1 MSKDRR
7 EPIGDGLGFVE
18 SFSEAAMSRSTPGR
32 SEPLASPRKVAASAS
47 QHSHEHNVREQNS
60 AAPKGRDL
68 ENSSYKRA
76 RPVRNSNPEAH
87 RPSPSL
93 HPDFRPPAPEP
104 GTRDIAI
111 DDDQPVRPLSRDVWV
126 TKDGREL
133 TIKEMYRPHLG
144 NAQAVLSVWLKR
156 EKDPVKR
163 RELKSWRSK
172 MRRELVKREKVWQA
186 KRKKQ
191 SNDKPGNA

>member
-1 MSKDRR
+1 M
-7 EPIGDGLGFVE
+7 
-18 SFSEAAMSRSTPGR
+18 
-32 SEPLASPRKVAASAS
+32 
-47 QHSHEHNVREQNS
+47 REQNS

-191 SNDKPGNA
+191 SNDKPRKA

>member
-1 MSKDRR
+1 M
-7 EPIGDGLGFVE
+7 
-18 SFSEAAMSRSTPGR
+18 
-32 SEPLASPRKVAASAS
+32 
-47 QHSHEHNVREQNS
+47 REQNT
-60 AAPKGRDL
+60 ADPKGRDL

-76 RPVRNSNPEAH
+76 RPVRKSNPEAH

-191 SNDKPGNA
+191 SNDKPGKA

>member
-1 MSKDRR
+1 M
-7 EPIGDGLGFVE
+7 
-18 SFSEAAMSRSTPGR
+18 
-32 SEPLASPRKVAASAS
+32 
-47 QHSHEHNVREQNS
+47 
-60 AAPKGRDL
+60 
-68 ENSSYKRA
+68 
-76 RPVRNSNPEAH
+76 
-87 RPSPSL
+87 
-93 HPDFRPPAPEP
+93 
-104 GTRDIAI
+104 
-111 DDDQPVRPLSRDVWV
+111 

-172 MRRELVKREKVWQA
+172 MRRELVKREKAWQK

-191 SNDKPGNA
+191 TGEAT